1 MRYTTSMIRAIR
13 NEEKRRESLRIKLL
27 SLSAGSGGIVCLA
40 LFYALLQVADMSAQ
54 VRQERES
61 LDRVKA
67 EYSRYQAQQASIDQE
82 DIERLNTLQKSGI
95 IWTKKL
101 AAMASHLPENYWI
114 TRFGYDG
121 FAFSVQGCGI
131 LQTKQDQLITIN
143 DYLNALRRDSL
154 FSDAFPA
161 IYLNTTRRFEMNELT
176 KVSFDFSA
184 EGISKGPPQ

>member
-1 MRYTTSMIRAIR
+1 MRYTTSMMRAIR